1 MSSQWLLSLVEPGS
15 VPAIVACGTS
25 PKNSVPVPGF
35 LRSRSDSGAALAAIS
50 TCTSGH
56 TPTSVHISPKR
67 AVQARPVLGSDE
79 AVRGVWFR
87 VTDPVD
93 TGEPPLS
100 WSFDWNMTAGIAL
113 VPGSPAVARSLLGV
127 AEVMTTLD
135 FGDRAADV
143 LTMLVSAELDTRL
156 AVDATQLWSDG
167 TTHQIRVLARVCES
181 KAGERWVRGIAYDYG
196 VSHRPNRSPSTI
208 GDIIASSAPAPRTC
222 TAIVD
227 LDTLETLHW
236 HGPPPDTV
244 AWRFDEADHRPRVH
258 PDDDDA
264 VQALASATRDKSADR
279 KEIVVRFR
287 APDGGYSPHTVTSL
301 PIDLDEHGADRPR
314 LALVTLA
321 ECSSGGS
328 PS

>member
-1 MSSQWLLSLVEPGS
+1 M
-15 VPAIVACGTS
+15 
-25 PKNSVPVPGF
+25 PVPGF

-50 TCTSGH
+50 TCTSAH

-93 TGEPPLS
+93 TG
-100 WSFDWNMTAGIAL
+100 D
-113 VPGSPAVARSLLGV
+113 
-127 AEVMTTLD
+127 
-135 FGDRAADV
+135 
-143 LTMLVSAELDTRL
+143 
-156 AVDATQLWSDG
+156 
-167 TTHQIRVLARVCES
+167 
-181 KAGERWVRGIAYDYG
+181 
-196 VSHRPNRSPSTI
+196 
-208 GDIIASSAPAPRTC
+208 
-222 TAIVD
+222 
-227 LDTLETLHW
+227 
-236 HGPPPDTV
+236 GPPPDTV

-328 PS
+328 LS